1 MGAVAGRPSD
11 AGGQS
16 VSDSA
21 EIKVEFRSNPAYLCA
36 IREMVNLLSRR
47 SGFGDSS
54 ANKIALA
61 VDEALAN
68 VMNHGYEKRLDGLIW
83 MTISRFESNG
93 QLGGFRI
100 VIEDEGRQVEPEQI
114 KSRDLADIRPGG
126 LGVHI
131 IKEVMDSVKYEKRES
146 GKGMRLTIEKKLE
159 PGAASPSCGCTD
171 RGGTCG

>member
-1 MGAVAGRPSD
+1 MSEAP
-11 AGGQS
+11 
-16 VSDSA
+16 

-47 SGFGDSS
+47 SGFADSTS
-54 ANKIALA
+54 NKIALA

-68 VMNHGYEKRLDGLIW
+68 VMNHGYAKRADGLIW
-83 MTISRFESNG
+83 LTISRRETAG
-93 QLGGFRI
+93 RLDGFRI

-131 IKEVMDSVKYEKRES
+131 IKEVMDVAKYEKREG
-146 GKGMRLTIEKKLE
+146 GKGMRLTLEKNVE
-159 PGAASPSCGCTD
+159 PGATGSSCGCTD
-171 RGGTCG
+171 RGGPCG

>member
-1 MGAVAGRPSD
+1 MS
-11 AGGQS
+11 QS
-16 VSDSA
+16 P
-21 EIKVEFRSNPAYLCA
+21 EIKIEFRSNPAYLCA

-47 SGFGDSS
+47 CGFSDGA

-68 VMNHGYEKRLDGLIW
+68 VMNHGYEKRTDLPIW
-83 MTISRFESNG
+83 LSISRRESG
-93 QLGGFRI
+93 GVTEGFRI

-131 IKEVMDSVKYEKRES
+131 IREVMDSVKYEKRE
-146 GKGMRLTIEKKLE
+146 GGMGMRLTLEKKLD
-159 PGAASPSCGCTD
+159 PGESAPNRGCCE
-171 RGGTCG
+171 RGGPCA